1 MPVKWSALEL
11 SQSLD
16 EVEAELAQAKPFIDR
31 AMAKMREIR
40 SLPHLP
46 QYMNERLMRLDYEIE
61 QKLWLRIAD
70 AIKGIRNRIPEGA
83 IEAERRTGKQPSL
96 NIDIKPCT
104 IRKNDDFDFWLRQQL
119 KR

>member
-1 MPVKWSALEL
+1 MPIRWSALEV
-11 SQSLD
+11 SQGLD

-31 AMAKMREIR
+31 AMAKMEKIR

-46 QYMNERLMRLDYEIE
+46 QYMDERLMRLDYEIG

-70 AIKGIRNRIPEGA
+70 AIKGIRDRIPEGA
-83 IEAERRTGKQPSL
+83 IEAERGAGKQPGL

-104 IRKNDDFDFWLRQQL
+104 IRKNDDFNFWLRQQL